1 MEYTKEQH
9 EDIQGRIKKV
19 QDIMAENEIAL
30 VSRIEKVSIN
40 EPKENEPL
48 LFADII
54 VTKWVDLKYAKEANN
69 KTKEGSE
76 SSSGESA

>member
-54 VTKWVDLKYAKEANN
+54 VTKWVDLKYAKESNN
-69 KTKEGSE
+69 KTKESSE
-76 SSSGESA
+76 SGSGEPA